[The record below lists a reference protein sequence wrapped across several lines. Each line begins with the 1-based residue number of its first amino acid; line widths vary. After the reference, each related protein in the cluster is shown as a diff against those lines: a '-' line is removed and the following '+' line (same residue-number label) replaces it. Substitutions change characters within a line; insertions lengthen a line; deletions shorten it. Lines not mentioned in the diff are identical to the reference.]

1 MSAPRIGS
9 NPYANL
15 ARTMETGFE
24 APVAKSGAGEAAA
37 TQVPN
42 PVQADSFDDPVMNE
56 VRALFQSWGPATPST
71 TPGTTP
77 STPGTTPSTPG
88 TTPSTPG
95 TTTPPPANNLT
106 TDKRGYPKGTVQV
119 GADNKVEI
127 PGLGTFEAPAP
138 GKESKV
144 KLDKKNT
151 LHLKRNEDGSVSVEV
166 KKKKKK
172 GFFSK
177 LGGALKKVGS
187 FIKKALPIVS
197 TIASFI
203 PGLNFI
209 AIPLKIA
216 TAAMGAMD
224 AIKNKNW
231 LGAIGSIA
239 GGVAGGAAAFGAKGL
254 ANTAGMIAN
263 GAGKAEALMGAIKSK
278 SPSGILGA
286 AAGML
291 QFGSGAVA
299 NKSAEWS
306 NRLNSWAE
314 TAQKWGKY
322 AGMIENPQAAIQGA
336 LQGAIQNR
344 IGQ

>member
-24 APVAKSGAGEAAA
+24 GPMAKSGAGEAAA

-42 PVQADSFDDPVMNE
+42 PVQSDGFDDPVMREAN
-56 VRALFQSWGPATPST
+56 ALFQTWGPG

-77 STPGTTPSTPG
+77 STPGSTPGTPG
-88 TTPSTPG
+88 TTPG
-95 TTTPPPANNLT
+95 TTPPPANNLT

-119 GADNKVEI
+119 GADNKVNI

-138 GKESKV
+138 GKKSKI

-166 KKKKKK
+166 KKKKK

-254 ANTAGMIAN
+254 ASTASMIAN

-291 QFGSGAVA
+291 QFGSGAIA

-306 NRLNSWAE
+306 NRLNTWAE

-322 AGMIENPQAAIQGA
+322 AGVIENPQAAIQGA
-336 LQGAIQNR
+336 IQGAVQNKL
-344 IGQ
+344 GL